1 MDGVNFLF
9 LITALL
15 LFVSVVATRVSAKL
29 GMPLLLVFL
38 AVGMLAGEEGI
49 GGINFDNYVAANTIG
64 QLALAVILLDG
75 GLRTNLSSFRIALK
89 PSAVLASYGVIATVL
104 LLGAFATLFLGVDW
118 KHGLLMAAI
127 VGSTDAGAVFS
138 LLRNSDVRLNSR
150 VMATLELESGCNDPM
165 AILMV
170 SALIMM
176 ILQPAEAGP
185 LAISFMLV
193 KQLGLGLILGWIAGK
208 VLARMLAKIRLA
220 DGLYALLIASGGL
233 MLFASTNLLGGSGF
247 LAVYLAGVFIGNSH
261 TRAIEHVFNV
271 MDGLAWLAQAS
282 MFLVLGLLVTPSRL
296 LDHGIDAIVIAVF
309 LTLVARP
316 IAVWSSLKFFRYT
329 KRETAYISWVGLR
342 GAVPITLAIMPLTMG
357 VPQSEL
363 LFEVAFAVVIL
374 SLMIQG
380 STISV
385 VAVSLKEILPPRPE
399 PLFHRE
405 IWLSDALAVS
415 LQSFKVGE
423 NSDAENSHPDV
434 MTRDPEFNEGRL
446 FALIRHGETVQVDM
460 QTKMTAGDIAW
471 YVLPENKGNAFA
483 EQFSARSDTASEQQ
497 FYGEFILNPNIQV
510 GDLALAY
517 GLQLNNVAAEQT
529 LVELFIKQFGSV
541 PVSGDRIQL
550 DGFEVTVK
558 ELDELSQI
566 KTFGLKM
573 PNRHAAI

>member
-1 MDGVNFLF
+1 
-9 LITALL
+9 
-15 LFVSVVATRVSAKL
+15 
-29 GMPLLLVFL
+29 
-38 AVGMLAGEEGI
+38 
-49 GGINFDNYVAANTIG
+49 
-64 QLALAVILLDG
+64 
-75 GLRTNLSSFRIALK
+75 
-89 PSAVLASYGVIATVL
+89 
-104 LLGAFATLFLGVDW
+104 
-118 KHGLLMAAI
+118 
-127 VGSTDAGAVFS
+127 
-138 LLRNSDVRLNSR
+138 
-150 VMATLELESGCNDPM
+150 MATLELESGCNDPM

-176 ILQPAEAGP
+176 ILEPAEAGP
-185 LAISFMLV
+185 LAISWLLV

-208 VLARMLAKIRLA
+208 VLARLLAKIRLA

-296 LDHGIDAIVIAVF
+296 LEHGIDALVIAVF

-385 VAVSLKEILPPRPE
+385 VARLLKVVLPPRPE

-434 MTRDPEFNEGRL
+434 MTRDPEFHEGRL

-460 QTKMTAGDIAW
+460 QTKMTVGDIAW

-497 FYGEFILNPNIQV
+497 FYGEFILNPDIQV
-510 GDLALAY
+510 GDLAQAY
-517 GLQLNNVAAEQT
+517 GLHLNDVAADQT

-573 PNRHAAI
+573 PNRHAAV

>member
-176 ILQPAEAGP
+176 ILEPAEAGP

-208 VLARMLAKIRLA
+208 VLARLLAKIRLA

-247 LAVYLAGVFIGNSH
+247 LAVYLAGVVVGNRRSH
-261 TRAIEHVFNV
+261 ATEHVLRV

-342 GAVPITLAIMPLTMG
+342 GAVPITLAIMPLTMD

-385 VAVSLKEILPPRPE
+385 VARLLKVVLPPRPE

-573 PNRHAAI
+573 PNWHAAV